1 MESSRVLISGT
12 LASQMAFRHS
22 SAYCRYSADVGI
34 DAPADLRA
42 ARRNPSIM
50 TERHERLR
58 KRAEAERPDEPSK
71 SDVERKLDELANNYA
86 KGKSIRRT
94 ARRFGLAR

>member
-1 MESSRVLISGT
+1 
-12 LASQMAFRHS
+12 
-22 SAYCRYSADVGI
+22 VGI